1 MAEVETQKEL
11 DFERKHKED
20 LQRIHNFRLMDDD
33 FMSKVFEDKPCAE
46 CLLRII
52 LNRDDLSV
60 QEVHGQHDLKN
71 LQGRSVRLDILAV
84 DQENHPYNIE
94 VQRNDHGAGAKRARY
109 NSSLLDANLMDPGDA
124 YDVLNETYVIFIT
137 ENDVL
142 RGGLPIYHINRIIE
156 ETGKSFGDDAHIIY
170 VNSQIKDETA
180 LGRLMH
186 DFTCTDPDDMNY
198 PVLAQRVRYFKE
210 DTKGVTT
217 MCKAM
222 EEMRAEAAK
231 EAAERAT
238 RAKAVSIAQKML
250 KAGMPYEEIAD
261 MVELSVDEVKA
272 LDTKKPA

>member
-1 MAEVETQKEL
+1 MDEIKTSDISAENRAEILNIIE
-11 DFERKHKED
+11 
-20 LQRIHNFRLMDDD
+20 NCRLMDDT
-33 FMSKVFEDKPCAE
+33 FMSKVFEDKACAE
-46 CLLRII
+46 LLLRVI
-52 LNRDDLSV
+52 LNRDDLTVVRVVS
-60 QEVHGQHDLKN
+60 QFELKN
-71 LQGRSVRLDILAV
+71 LQGRSARLDIYAF
-84 DQENHPYNIE
+84 DEHGKQYDIE
-94 VQRNDHGAGAKRARY
+94 VQRSDDGAAPRRARY
-109 NSSLLDANLMDPGDA
+109 NSSLLDANLTDPGDA
-124 YDVLNETYVIFIT
+124 YDALNETYVIFIT
-137 ENDVL
+137 EKDVL

-180 LGRLMH
+180 LGKLMH

-222 EEMRAEAAK
+222 EEMRAEERK
-231 EAAERAT
+231 EAT
-238 RAKAVSIAQKML
+238 YAKAIAVAQKML
-250 KAGMPYEEIAD
+250 KAGIPYEEIAD